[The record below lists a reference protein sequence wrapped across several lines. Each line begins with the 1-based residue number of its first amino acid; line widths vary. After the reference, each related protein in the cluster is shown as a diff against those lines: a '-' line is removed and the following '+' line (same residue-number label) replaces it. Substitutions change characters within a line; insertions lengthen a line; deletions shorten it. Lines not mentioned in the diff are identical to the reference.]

1 MDRVIITKRKT
12 YWLAEDAQGTPVE
25 EYLPTANLPA
35 GLQGALVYQT
45 EDGPVIARQ
54 MLESDR

>member
-12 YWLAEDAQGTPVE
+12 YRLAEDARGTPVE
-25 EYLPTANLPA
+25 EYFRHANLPA
-35 GLQGALVYQT
+35 GLEGALVYQT

-54 MLESDR
+54 TPESDG

>member
-1 MDRVIITKRKT
+1 MDRVIITKRKA
-12 YWLAEDAQGTPVE
+12 YHLAEDARGVPVE
-25 EYLPTANLPA
+25 DYFRHANLPA

-54 MLESDR
+54 MPERDG